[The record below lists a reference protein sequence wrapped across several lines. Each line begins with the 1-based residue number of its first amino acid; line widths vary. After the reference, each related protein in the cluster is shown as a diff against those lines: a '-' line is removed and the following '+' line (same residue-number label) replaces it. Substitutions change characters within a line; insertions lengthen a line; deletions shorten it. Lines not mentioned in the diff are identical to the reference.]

1 MSNYL
6 AGEKP
11 ARRIPKVSHATV
23 IGVGL
28 VGPKARPKGVTD
40 GHQVNIP
47 EPCGHRQ
54 EEATDS
60 LVGLCSAPLLSSVN
74 YE

>member
-6 AGEKP
+6 ASEKL

-47 EPCGHRQ
+47 ELHGDR
-54 EEATDS
+54 S
-60 LVGLCSAPLLSSVN
+60 GLQIENLTGL
-74 YE
+74 